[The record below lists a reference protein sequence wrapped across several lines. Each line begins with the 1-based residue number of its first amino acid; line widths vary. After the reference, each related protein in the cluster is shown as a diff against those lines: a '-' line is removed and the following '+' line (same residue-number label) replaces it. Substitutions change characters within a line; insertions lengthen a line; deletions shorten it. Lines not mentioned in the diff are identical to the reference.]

1 MRAMAAMVGLVV
13 SVLFALLDDYSRY
26 VVGYRWGHGEDTP
39 GMQAVLH
46 KRGQNPRLSAKTE
59 L

>member
-1 MRAMAAMVGLVV
+1 MAAMVGLVV